1 MTEDAITITSGA
13 PQIDIEPGVYEVTL
27 IEIGKPRII
36 YPQSGPNLGKEV
48 ELRDWTFALDDG
60 TIVTGS
66 ASTRSGPKSKAYS
79 WITALIG
86 GTPPAAGEIFPFSQL
101 IGRGAIATI
110 AIDEGGYPKI
120 TNLSAIPKARPAR
133 AAAETAPAPATR
145 RAPAPAAVP
154 AAAGDDVPF

>member
-13 PQIDIEPGVYEVTL
+13 PPTDLEPGVYEVTL

-36 YPQSGPNLGKEV
+36 YPQSGPNSGKEV
-48 ELRDWTFALDDG
+48 ELRDWTFALDGGD
-60 TIVTGS
+60 IVTSS

-86 GTPPAAGEIFPFSQL
+86 GTPPPAGTTFPFSQL

-110 AIDEGGYPKI
+110 AIDEGGYLKI
-120 TNLSAIPKARPAR
+120 TNLSAIPKAR
-133 AAAETAPAPATR
+133 AP
-145 RAPAPAAVP
+145 RAPAPEP
-154 AAAGDDVPF
+154 AAAAPVAPTPVAATVHDDDIPF